1 MKKSRNNTIVTA
13 LLSSA
18 VTAAVMI
25 TAYGLPVSESAD
37 AKPAYHLD
45 VNNDGKVNIMDL
57 NVLKTELFNTT
68 KSVPETDPSMPIKD
82 EGWKQEYQKVITEYT
97 KNSEFSNEVMWD
109 IIDLD
114 ADGVPELLISEG
126 DFHAAGVRFYGYAN
140 GKAEPVTDEKG
151 EAVVLGSFGRVSVCT
166 EDNLVYS
173 GYTGQGYQFSWV
185 YKYENQKLTELISL
199 EDNAGLANEKTYYKV
214 NGKEVSESEYKKA
227 SELVSSQKW
236 EEAPR
241 KYAPDDFSALK

>member
-18 VTAAVMI
+18 VTAAVMV

-82 EGWKQEYQKVITEYT
+82 EGWKLEYQKAITEYT
-97 KNSEFSNEVMWD
+97 KNSEFINEVMWN
-109 IIDLD
+109 IKDLD

-126 DFHAAGVRFYGYAN
+126 DFHAAGVIFYGYSN

-151 EAVVLGSFGRVSVCT
+151 EAVNLGSYGTVGVST
-166 EDNLVYS
+166 EDDLIYS
-173 GYTGQGYQFSWV
+173 SYMGQGYLFSSV
-185 YKYENQKLTELISL
+185 YKYENHKFTQLVSL
-199 EDNAGLANEKTYYKV
+199 EDNTGLVNEKTYYKV
-214 NGKEVSESEYKKA
+214 NGKEVSEAEYKKA
-227 SELVSSQKW
+227 AELISSHKW
-236 EEAPR
+236 EESAR